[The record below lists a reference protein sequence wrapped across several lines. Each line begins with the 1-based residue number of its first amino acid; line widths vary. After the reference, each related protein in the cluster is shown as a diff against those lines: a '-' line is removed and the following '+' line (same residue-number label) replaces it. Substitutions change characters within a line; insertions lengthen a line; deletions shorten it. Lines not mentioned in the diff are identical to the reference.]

1 MFARPQTPQF
11 CMTELPLGV
20 KVSRQQTNKLR
31 VQSVDIVFCD
41 VANKKT
47 LERTMANEKASYREK
62 LKGGIQV
69 YDALGQLWMKRNFNL
84 FSLID

>member
-1 MFARPQTPQF
+1 MFVRPQTPQF
-11 CMTELPLGV
+11 CMTDLPLGV

-31 VQSVDIVFCD
+31 VQIVCD

-62 LKGGIQV
+62 LEGGIQV